1 MRLLILIFSFIPFIY
16 FAQNSTV
23 NRVGFQVGMN
33 RMDFQFGTNYTYN
46 KYALKPFAA
55 VEFGINRTFF
65 QNRFF
70 PRISVG
76 ADYTLLKGA
85 SLQFGPQLSYS
96 CSFLKVNKSSN
107 HSHQFNELYGGLFFS
122 FGNKIQFKT
131 ALLTGW
137 QNERY
142 YSTYTG
148 KKEGTNT
155 LGFSINFGMNYA
167 F

>member
-1 MRLLILIFSFIPFIY
+1 M
-16 FAQNSTV
+16 
-23 NRVGFQVGMN
+23 NRAGLQVGLN
-33 RMDFQFGTNYTYN
+33 RMDFQFGVNYSYN
-46 KYALKPFAA
+46 KYSIKPFAS
-55 VEFGINRTFF
+55 VEFGINRTLF

-76 ADYTLLKGA
+76 ADYALLKG
-85 SLQFGPQLSYS
+85 SSIQFGPELSYS
-96 CSFLKVNKSSN
+96 CSVLKVNKSSN

-122 FGNKIQFKT
+122 FGNKFQFKT

-142 YSTYTG
+142 FSTYSG
-148 KKEGTNT
+148 KKEGANT